1 MIRAIRNML
10 ADFFLWDWEDVRRDR
25 EVRRTQDIIRKAAR

>member
-10 ADFFLWDWEDVRRDR
+10 ADFFLWDGEDVRRDR
-25 EVRRTQDIIRKAAR
+25 EVRRTQNYIRRHRP

>member
-10 ADFFLWDWEDVRRDR
+10 ADFFLWDGESIRRDR
-25 EVRRTQDIIRKAAR
+25 WERRTQEIIRRAAR